1 MPLRTIRAEDEL
13 FVRDGETGIGAVREV
28 RPDALTV
35 YFEGYGELII
45 GPEHIASAHDGKVM
59 IRPETLPSDLQER
72 LDHIHDGELS
82 NPAEAEYQPPPE
94 RE

>member
-1 MPLRTIRAEDEL
+1 MPLSTIRAEDEV
-13 FVRDGETGIGAVREV
+13 FVRDGDTGIGAVREV
-28 RPDALTV
+28 RPKTLTV
-35 YFEGYGELII
+35 YFEGYGDIEL

-59 IRPETLPSDLQER
+59 VKPETLPADLQER
-72 LDHIHDGELS
+72 LDHIHDAELR